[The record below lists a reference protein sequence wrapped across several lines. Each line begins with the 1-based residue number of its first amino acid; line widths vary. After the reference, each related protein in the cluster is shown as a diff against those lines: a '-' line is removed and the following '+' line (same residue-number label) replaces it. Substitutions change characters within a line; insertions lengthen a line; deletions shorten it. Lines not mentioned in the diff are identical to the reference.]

1 MFGWIYFF
9 IKLVLAGFLG
19 SLFTFEKDIEKKR
32 LVILLAILFAAVGDI
47 ANDVEMAGVM
57 LSGGLIAG
65 ALIAFFLAQNGSM
78 NTAIL
83 VFFAAVIGLMIGSG
97 FLIKSVILAI
107 IGYFVMQY
115 LENIF
120 EKPQG
125 KTKNAD

>member
-32 LVILLAILFAAVGDI
+32 LVILFAIIFAAIGDI
-47 ANDVEMAGVM
+47 ASDIEMVGVI

-65 ALIAFFLAQNGSM
+65 AIVAFFLAQSGSV

-83 VFFAAVIGLMIGSG
+83 VFFASVIGLMIGG
-97 FLIKSVILAI
+97 GLLIKSVLLAI
-107 IGYFVMQY
+107 VGYFVIQY

-120 EKPQG
+120 EKPQE